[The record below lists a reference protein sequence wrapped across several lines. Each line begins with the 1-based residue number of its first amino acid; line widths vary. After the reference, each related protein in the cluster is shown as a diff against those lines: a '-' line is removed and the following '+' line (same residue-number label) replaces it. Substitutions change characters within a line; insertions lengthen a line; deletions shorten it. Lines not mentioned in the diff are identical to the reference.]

1 MAERARHLVL
11 DISWR
16 AIVKVLAAAAL
27 VWIVLQ
33 LAQTIVVLI
42 VGVLLAVTLEPA
54 VAWLERRKVGR
65 TPAASLVCV
74 ALLLLVVGALWF
86 TWSSLVAQS
95 EQVAETFT
103 QFAKRWTTY
112 LPDSLR
118 SGPASGGGDTW
129 AAAGAYFL
137 RLAGSASTALTILVL
152 AYVLTFYLLL
162 EGDRVRGWLL
172 AFVPRRSRD
181 RAERTVEEGRQVLLA
196 YVAGN
201 LITSIICTVCTV
213 VVLWALG
220 VPAALLLAVLAGL
233 SDFVPVIGFIVS
245 AIPAVVLALTVSP
258 QTALLVVGF
267 YIAYNAVESYI
278 LSPWAYGSRMRLSD
292 VAVVMAFVVGAE
304 LAGVIGALI
313 ALPVAALYPTVERI
327 WLRDGLPS
335 ETVREHRQLEDGHAS
350 GYQPADE
357 ERKARTG
364 KGKAGSA
371 SVTPPASGL
380 PPSA

>member
-1 MAERARHLVL
+1 MAEHARRLVL
-11 DISWR
+11 DVSWR
-16 AIVKVLAAAAL
+16 AIVKVLAAAAF

-33 LAQTIVVLI
+33 LAQTLIVVI
-42 VGVLLAVTLEPA
+42 VGILLTVTLEPA
-54 VAWLERRKVGR
+54 VSWLERRKVGR
-65 TPAASLVCV
+65 TLASSLVCV

-95 EQVAETFT
+95 EQVAATFT
-103 QFAKRWTTY
+103 QFAKRWSAY
-112 LPDSLR
+112 LPGSLR
-118 SGPASGGGDTW
+118 SAAGSAGGDTW
-129 AAAGAYFL
+129 AAAGAYLL
-137 RLAGSASTALTILVL
+137 RLAGSASTALTILLL

-172 AFVPRRSRD
+172 AFVPRRDRD

-201 LITSIICTVCTV
+201 VITSIICTACTV

-267 YIAYNAVESYI
+267 YITYNAVESYI

-327 WLRDGLPS
+327 WLREGLPT
-335 ETVREHRQLEDGHAS
+335 ETVREHRQLEDG
-350 GYQPADE
+350 
-357 ERKARTG
+357 
-364 KGKAGSA
+364 
-371 SVTPPASGL
+371 
-380 PPSA
+380 